1 MAEHPRKK
9 TPPTIGVTST
19 ETSQVSSHKATAV
32 WPVCDPMPKARTG
45 SKPSKRMTPMKSPL
59 WICDSFRMGWS
70 PGGETRFLCA
80 KTKMLLE
87 EALKGARAGNQS
99 ESVGFRA
106 LWLFLCILYI
116 YYIYTISMLKNSS
129 TIQDQLLHL
138 NAHVLFQE
146 VHIPPGCQWCNTSLR
161 PKWTASLSCSDYDK
175 KIAPRHGSPI
185 HFASWTMPIRILEF
199 QMFQESQ
206 PGISCPFPQVQEAQS
221 QQAWT
226 LDTFTS
232 KTIRAYVSQISLWV
246 K

>member
-106 LWLFLCILYI
+106 LWLFLCIIYILYI
-116 YYIYTISMLKNSS
+116 YIYNQYVK
-129 TIQDQLLHL
+129 
-138 NAHVLFQE
+138 
-146 VHIPPGCQWCNTSLR
+146 
-161 PKWTASLSCSDYDK
+161 
-175 KIAPRHGSPI
+175 
-185 HFASWTMPIRILEF
+185 EF
-199 QMFQESQ
+199 QHHTGPAASSQ
-206 PGISCPFPQVQEAQS
+206 CPCTFPRSPHSAGLPMVQHLS
-221 QQAWT
+221 QAKVNCLT
-226 LDTFTS
+226 KLF
-232 KTIRAYVSQISLWV
+232 RLW
-246 K
+246 